1 MYDVICNRM
10 SRHFFI
16 VGGKLE
22 SNQQYIAEHLTP
34 STIGAHQ
41 QHH

>member
-1 MYDVICNRM
+1 MQSHVT
-10 SRHFFI
+10 SFFLLS
-16 VGGKLE
+16 GGKLE
-22 SNQQYIAEHLTP
+22 SNQQYIAEYLTP

>member
-1 MYDVICNRM
+1 M

-22 SNQQYIAEHLTP
+22 SNQQYIAGHLAP